1 MKYTETVVVVAAFAF
16 LSGCVA
22 QQSDLKQT
30 EKVLQ
35 QRIKQQDDQLSQ
47 TRARQSQ
54 EISTLRDQD
63 LPQLRGELE
72 KALYLTQDLQA
83 KQEDLKHRLAQS
95 EQQTKKLEQLAAK
108 MDADNTTRHA
118 WVQKSL
124 DTQDTKVAAK
134 LDELSR
140 AMEQAMLG
148 LKKDI
153 ADVVQRTN
161 DTLAKRVDARL
172 EEQHKELT
180 DHQQR
185 LDQIS
190 QKFVQFNQALTGFRE
205 ALTGLDDRVGHGERT
220 ASAHAAEVN
229 KSIASV
235 AKTLESVGHKV
246 TARLDDQDHRIESLT
261 KPAGRANQKPGVRSQ
276 TTKPAQRSA
285 VEPDAGLEPAE
296 HLSMAAVAPSS
307 VTIAAP
313 QESPVTA
320 PVQGQEEA
328 ADRARYE
335 QVLALFRDGDL
346 EGARRGFA
354 AFLSEYPNSDLAPNA
369 RYWQG
374 ESYYGK
380 KDFGKAIDAYD
391 RVELD
396 YPRSE
401 KVPSA
406 ILKKGYAYLAL
417 KDMKRASSAFK
428 QVVTLYPKSPEAGKA
443 SDKLTQLKD
452 VR

>member
-1 MKYTETVVVVAAFAF
+1 MKHTEAVVIAAAFAF

-47 TRARQSQ
+47 TRARQGQ
-54 EISTLRDQD
+54 EISTLRDQE

-95 EQQTKKLEQLAAK
+95 EQQTKKLEQLAVK

-172 EEQHKELT
+172 EEQQKELT

-261 KPAGRANQKPGVRSQ
+261 KPAGRANQKPGVRPQ
-276 TTKPAQRSA
+276 ATKPAQRSA
-285 VEPDAGLEPAE
+285 AEADVEPAE
-296 HLSMAAVAPSS
+296 QLSTAASAPSS
-307 VTIAAP
+307 VTIAVP
-313 QESPVTA
+313 QESPAAA
-320 PVQGQEEA
+320 PAQGQEEA

-391 RVELD
+391 RVEID